1 MIVLV
6 SNRFLIVK
14 RGSTDNFQLFPFQR
28 VRSII
33 SPMESGHI
41 FEESEMVTA
50 VKFAGSF
57 WISAAADHFLS
68 VINICA

>member
-28 VRSII
+28 VKSII
-33 SPMESGHI
+33 SPMVSGYI

-68 VINICA
+68 AINVCI